1 MILAVAILVSVVIA
15 LLEGGQF
22 SALADVPLRYGGLA
36 VAAFAVQVFF
46 IYQTPSQIAPGVWHW
61 HALLLVG
68 SYLLLMGTVWI
79 NRHSHGIKLIGL
91 GLLLNLVVMVANGG
105 WMPVTPEAVISA
117 GHADLVPSLASG
129 MRIYSSKDIILLRE
143 ETRLWVLSDILVV
156 PRPFPVPSVS
166 SIGDVLVALGT
177 FVFIR
182 NGMLR
187 PGCSGT
193 NSAQRSE

>member
-1 MILAVAILVSVVIA
+1 MILAAAIVASIIIA
-15 LLEGGQF
+15 LLEGGELG
-22 SALADVPLRYGGLA
+22 ALADVPLRWGGLA

-68 SYLLLMGTVWI
+68 SSLLLMATVWVS
-79 NRHSHGIKLIGL
+79 RHSRGIKLIGL
-91 GLLLNLVVMVANGG
+91 GLLLNLIVMVANGG
-105 WMPVTPEAVISA
+105 WMPVTPEAVIRV
-117 GHADLVPSLASG
+117 GHTGLVPSLASG

-143 ETRLWVLSDILVV
+143 ETSLWLLSDVLVV
-156 PRPFPVPSVS
+156 PRPFPVPSVF

-182 NGMLR
+182 SGMFWNGCGGMN
-187 PGCSGT
+187 C
-193 NSAQRSE
+193 AQRSE

>member
-1 MILAVAILVSVVIA
+1 MILAVTIVVSVVIA
-15 LLEGGQF
+15 LLEGGKF
-22 SALADVPLRYGGLA
+22 SALANVPLRYGGLA

-46 IYQTPSQIAPGVWHW
+46 IYQTPSQVALGVWHW

-68 SYLLLMGTVWI
+68 SCLLLMATVWI
-79 NRHSHGIKLIGL
+79 NRHSHGVKLIGL
-91 GLLLNLVVMVANGG
+91 GLLLNLIVMIANGG
-105 WMPVTPEAVISA
+105 WMPVTPEAVIRA
-117 GHADLVPSLASG
+117 GHTDLVPSLTSG

-143 ETRLWVLSDILVV
+143 ETRLWVLSDVLVV
-156 PRPFPVPSVS
+156 PRPFPVPSVL

-182 NGMLR
+182 SGMLR
-187 PGCSGT
+187 DRCSGA

>member
-1 MILAVAILVSVVIA
+1 MILAVAIVVSVVIA
-15 LLEGGQF
+15 LLEGGEF

-46 IYQTPSQIAPGVWHW
+46 IYQTPSQIGVGVWHW

-68 SYLLLMGTVWI
+68 SCLLLMATVWV
-79 NRHSHGIKLIGL
+79 NRHSRGVKLIGL
-91 GLLLNLVVMVANGG
+91 GLLLNLIVMVANGG
-105 WMPVTPEAVISA
+105 WMPVTPEAVIRA
-117 GHADLVPSLASG
+117 GHTDLVPSLASG

-143 ETRLWVLSDILVV
+143 ETRLWVLSDVLVV
-156 PRPFPVPSVS
+156 PRPFPVPSVF

-182 NGMLR
+182 SGMLWH
-187 PGCSGT
+187 GCSGT